1 MARLRKAGLK
11 DDEVQN
17 KDGARHGC
25 EASKPVKRDGLIT
38 KVRNLVSRR
47 RFIAAAGSAAASL
60 PFFRAGEESAEAA
73 DTKDSGPITI
83 AKQGSFF
90 VGGTEITTPGTFDP
104 NHTNGPGATY
114 HIDHMYVQFQTP
126 VKGRQYPIVMTHGT
140 NQTAKTFESTPDGR
154 DGFQTIFLRRGFTV
168 YLNDHPRRAR
178 AGFPSFNG
186 TLGNLAGK
194 QIVPD
199 NTTRPSAQQAFVG
212 WRLGPEYPNFYPNTQ
227 FPKEGLEQFLR
238 QSIPN
243 VGDYNMPDQFPGVVT
258 SAFVA
263 LLDKIGPAIMMPHSM
278 SGPYAMLA
286 AIRSSKVKAIY
297 GYEPAQYIFPKGEP
311 RPEFRSSDGSIYRTD
326 TYEVPLEDFLKLTK
340 IPICIVYG
348 DNIPASPDPLMARD
362 ARRGQQTAAKQFVE
376 ALKRHG
382 GDATFVSLPEIGVHG
397 NGHYPFV
404 DRNNSQI
411 ADLAAK
417 WLHDKGLD
425 KRVLV

>member
-1 MARLRKAGLK
+1 MAKPSDGIQDYAIPNQDTSRPGREAGKHVGPNGFVTRLK
-11 DDEVQN
+11 
-17 KDGARHGC
+17 
-25 EASKPVKRDGLIT
+25 
-38 KVRNLVSRR
+38 NLMSRR
-47 RFIAAAGSAAASL
+47 RFITTAGSAAASL
-60 PFFRAGEESAEAA
+60 PFLRSEGEPANAAE
-73 DTKDSGPITI
+73 TNGSGPIVI

-90 VGGTEITTPGTFDP
+90 VGGTEMTTPGIFDP
-104 NHTNGPGATY
+104 NHPNGPGAIY
-114 HIDHMYVQFQTP
+114 PIDHMYVQFQTP
-126 VKGRQYPIVMTHGT
+126 AHARKYPIFMTHGT

-154 DGFQTIFLRRGFTV
+154 DGFQTIFVRRGYTV

-186 TLGNLAGK
+186 PLGNLAGK

-227 FPKEGLEQFLR
+227 FPTVGLDQFLR

-243 VGDYNMPDQFPGVVT
+243 VGDYNMPEQFPQVVT

-263 LLDKIGPAIMMPHSM
+263 LLDKIGPAILMPHSM

-286 AIRSSKVKAIY
+286 AIRSPRVKAIY
-297 GYEPAQYIFPKGEP
+297 GYEPAQYVYPKGEP

-340 IPICIVYG
+340 IPICIVYA
-348 DNIPASPDPLMARD
+348 DNIPTSPDPIMARD
-362 ARRGQQTAAKQFVE
+362 VRRGQVTAAKLFVE

-382 GDATFVSLPEIGVHG
+382 GDATFVSLPEIGIRG
-397 NGHYPFV
+397 NGHFMFF
-404 DRNNSQI
+404 DRNNLQL

-425 KRVLV
+425 VLAS